1 MSIREKGT
9 VDKYEGGVYWLLDVR
24 FDFLLASFVREF
36 ELDEQDIVLVN
47 SYHGGVRKKWRKIY
61 IPCKMENVNL
71 LEPDEVNRIFAEK
84 LQLNRR
90 HLIISLS
97 GAGIP
102 QSDNIVSMTSTG
114 QVAEMCNDKE
124 WQYDLFKK
132 CGVKTPGTY
141 RYAGLNDVKKEFD
154 FLVGKYKKVVIKKP
168 RLSGGYMMDVLD
180 SEGGLADYCKRI
192 QKSGIDQ
199 HFLVSEYIPHRQSFA
214 SMGVVRKNGEV
225 FFVPVVTE
233 QVLYREVAYEGLIY
247 PPFLD
252 DHCMEEME
260 ETTVRIGKALGRSG
274 YFGYF
279 NVDFILAGGE
289 MYAVEINARLGFGT
303 ILAGCLY
310 GDKIWKVLQG
320 VCRDRVENIQKRLVI
335 GKIKGK
341 EGKAY
346 FNLKSESDI
355 TEWFERGK
363 GRFSTFYCGTDE
375 REVFEY
381 GSFIGLFGEFFPL
394 DDSREKVLGRFM
406 ERCLEYYK

>member
-1 MSIREKGT
+1 MN
-9 VDKYEGGVYWLLDVR
+9 KYEGGVYWLLDVR
-24 FDFLLASFVREF
+24 FDFLLDSFVREF
-36 ELDEQDIVLVN
+36 ELDEQDIILVN
-47 SYHGGVRKKWRKIY
+47 SHHCDARKKWRKIY
-61 IPCKMENVNL
+61 IPCEKENVNL
-71 LEPDEVNRIFAEK
+71 LEPDEINRIFAEK
-84 LQLNRR
+84 LQLNCR

-102 QSDNIVSMTSTG
+102 RSDNIVSLTSTG
-114 QVAEMCNDKE
+114 RVAELCNDKK
-124 WQYDLFKK
+124 WQYELFKE
-132 CGVKTPGTY
+132 CGVKTPDTY
-141 RYAGLNDVKKEFD
+141 RYASLNDVKENFG
-154 FLVGKYKKVVIKKP
+154 LLLGKYEKVVIKRP

-180 SEGGLADYCKRI
+180 SDAGLADYCKRI
-192 QKSGIDQ
+192 QKSDIGQD
-199 HFLVSEYIPHRQSFA
+199 FLVSAYIPHRQSFA

-225 FFVPVVTE
+225 ISVPIVTE

-252 DHCMEEME
+252 DCYLEEME
-260 ETTVRIGKALGRSG
+260 ETTVRIGKELGRRG

-279 NVDFILAGGE
+279 NVDFILADSQ

-320 VCRDRVENIQKRLVI
+320 VCGDRVENIQKRLVI

-346 FNLKSESDI
+346 SNLKSESEI
-355 TEWFERGK
+355 TEWFERGE
-363 GRFSTFYCGTDE
+363 GRFRTFYCGTDE

-381 GSFIGLFGEFFPL
+381 GSFIGLFGEFFSL
-394 DDSREKVLGRFM
+394 DDPREKVLGRFM
-406 ERCLEYYK
+406 EGCLEYYK